1 MDKRLLELLCCPVDK
16 RPLAPIGREQL
27 RALNAAIGR
36 GGVLTVG
43 GEPVT
48 RPLSDALI
56 REDGKVIYAIAD
68 DIPILLADEAIGTTQ
83 LNDFPA

>member
-16 RPLAPIGREQL
+16 RPLKTIGREQL
-27 RALNAAIGR
+27 RFLNAAIDR
-36 GGVLTVG
+36 GGVLTVA

-48 RPLSDALI
+48 RPVADALI
-56 REDGKVIYAIAD
+56 REDGKVIYLIVD
-68 DIPILLADEAIGTTQ
+68 DIPVLLADEAIGTTQ